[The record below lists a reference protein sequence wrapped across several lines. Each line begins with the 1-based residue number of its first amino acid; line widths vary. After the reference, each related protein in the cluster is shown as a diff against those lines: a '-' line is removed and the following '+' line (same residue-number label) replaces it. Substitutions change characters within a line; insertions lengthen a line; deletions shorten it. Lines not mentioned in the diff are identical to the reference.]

1 MEKVDGIERKL
12 KKFKNGDR
20 YEGGWRNGLPEGSGK
35 YTWKDGSTYA
45 GYWKE
50 GTKHGTGEYQWPSRA
65 KYSGDWQNGCM
76 HGYGVFLAAD
86 GSIYQGN
93 WARDLKH
100 GLGKK
105 TYSNN
110 DKYDGI
116 WRNGKPHGP
125 GRYVWQDGNE
135 YNGEWRDGQ
144 MHGQG
149 TFQWKT
155 GERYNGEWR
164 NGREY
169 GLGTFQ
175 WKDNATY
182 DGLWQSG
189 KKHGVGIF
197 RPAPAEYRRPGSVA
211 SVTDVVSS
219 SDASSSIG
227 NCNGHDLESDGPL
240 TAPALSHKTAEA
252 LLTEDCSTG
261 MNSESVFL
269 REYINGSLNY
279 EQQLNT
285 DNTCDVELLS
295 AIFKRDEPGKIKR
308 LLNRDREKGPGEVIY
323 KGHSSYDLMMN
334 LQLGI
339 QYSVGRIN
347 TQRSA
352 NNDRLSEDY
361 FTQKSK
367 IMFPRRGSQH
377 TPPHMSNDFKW
388 KDYAPMV
395 FKELRKEFGVDPA
408 DYLISLCG
416 NHALRELPSP
426 GKSGSIFYL
435 SHDDRFIIKT
445 MKASEM
451 KHLFAKLREYYDHM
465 RKNPQ
470 TLVTKFYG
478 LHRVTPY
485 KGPKIRF
492 MVMGNLF
499 LTDLP
504 IHRKFDLKGSTQGR
518 FTKPG
523 KLESGTTLKDLDL
536 DVTFKLEEG
545 WNQKLHDQLKSDCVL
560 LEDMNVMDYSLLVGV
575 HYRKQGLEAIPELT
589 PESDQEERRQKE
601 KCETQIRSLRLDD
614 AKSEALLKLV
624 NLKLESRRTMRHGPQ
639 HALVRQPARNP
650 TMRPVAYA
658 DGGTEALAH
667 LLGYDRVQ
675 LGKNMAATAVKT
687 KPSGKASEDAE
698 DVVVYLGVID
708 ILQDYSVSKRL
719 EHGWKSFYLDG
730 QAISAVDPT
739 RYSKR
744 FRDFMDKVFT

>member
-1 MEKVDGIERKL
+1 MEKPDGIERKV

-20 YEGGWRNGLPEGSGK
+20 YEGGWKNGLPEGHGK
-35 YTWKDGSTYA
+35 YTWKDGSTYS
-45 GYWKE
+45 GHWKE
-50 GTKHGTGEYQWPSRA
+50 GTKHGIGEYQWPSRA

-76 HGYGVFLAAD
+76 HGYGIFVAAD
-86 GSIYQGN
+86 GSVYQGN
-93 WARDLKH
+93 WAQDLKH

-105 TYSNN
+105 TYSNK
-110 DKYDGI
+110 DKYEGI
-116 WRNGKPHGP
+116 WSNGKPHGP

-135 YNGEWRDGQ
+135 YNGEWQDGQ

-149 TFQWKT
+149 TFQWKS
-155 GERYNGEWR
+155 GERYDGEWKT
-164 NGREY
+164 GREF

-189 KKHGVGIF
+189 KKHGIGIF
-197 RPAPAEYRRPGSVA
+197 RPAPLENRKPGSGA
-211 SVTDVVSS
+211 SVTDEMTSIEATSLAGGNFNS
-219 SDASSSIG
+219 SDG
-227 NCNGHDLESDGPL
+227 ESDGPL
-240 TAPALSHKTAEA
+240 TAPALSQKTADA
-252 LLTEDCSTG
+252 LLTEDVAAG
-261 MNSESVFL
+261 NNSESVFL
-269 REYINGSLNY
+269 REYVNGSLNY

-285 DNTCDVELLS
+285 DNANDIELLS
-295 AIFKRDEPGKIKR
+295 ALFRRDEPGKIKR

-347 TQRSA
+347 TQRSSST
-352 NNDRLSEDY
+352 DSLSDEY
-361 FTQKSK
+361 FIQKTK
-367 IMFPRRGSQH
+367 ILFPRRGSQH

-395 FKELRKEFGVDPA
+395 FKELRKAFGVDPA

-451 KHLFAKLREYYDHM
+451 KHLFAKLSIYYEHM

-504 IHRKFDLKGSTQGR
+504 IHNKFDLKGSTQGR
-518 FTKPG
+518 FTKP
-523 KLESGTTLKDLDL
+523 EEQEPGTTLKDLDL

-545 WNQKLHDQLKSDCVL
+545 WHEKLHDQLQSDCIL
-560 LEDMNVMDYSLLVGV
+560 LEGMNVMDYSLLLGV
-575 HYRKQGLEAIPELT
+575 HYRKQGLKAIPELS
-589 PESDQEERRQKE
+589 PESDQEERRHRE
-601 KCETQIRSLRLDD
+601 KCESQIRSLKLDD
-614 AKSEALLKLV
+614 QRSEALLKLV

-639 HALVRQPARNP
+639 QALVRQPARNP

-667 LLGYDRVQ
+667 YLGYDRVQ
-675 LGKNMAATAVKT
+675 LGKNMAATAIKT
-687 KPSGKASEDAE
+687 EPSGDTEDAE
-698 DVVVYLGVID
+698 DVVLYMGIID
-708 ILQDYSVSKRL
+708 ILQDYNMSKKF
-719 EHGWKSFYLDG
+719 EHGWKSFYMDG
-730 QAISAVDPT
+730 KAISAVDPI
-739 RYSKR
+739 RYSER
-744 FRDFMDKVFT
+744 FRDFMDDVFT